1 MGTYNHVE
9 RGPKSGG
16 PADAV
21 VLLLH
26 GMGGNGERTI
36 VHADT
41 LGEAFPNA
49 HFYAPDAS
57 NPYIPAVDPKTFD
70 MDERPTPGRFMWYSR
85 YSEETRETGLYET
98 GSLLDT
104 YIDECVAAHGLD
116 RSRAVIVGISQG
128 AIVSDFCV
136 PRLGLPIAAAISH
149 SGYLFSPDSLAIR
162 RSQIPQF
169 KKEITN
175 RLTPHCL
182 IHGLKDDRL
191 PWQTGLEAAT
201 AFEESGIPV
210 EFHLLAG
217 LQHAILDDRSMTLI
231 IEFGNRHLYGG
242 ASTKA
247 IPSTQV

>member
-57 NPYIPAVDPKTFD
+57 NPYIPAMDPKTFD
-70 MDERPTPGRFMWYSR
+70 MDETPTPGRFMWYSR

-98 GSLLDT
+98 RGLLDA
-104 YIDECVAAHGLD
+104 YVDECVAAHGLD
-116 RSRAVIVGISQG
+116 RSKATIIGISQG

-136 PRLGLPIAAAISH
+136 PRFSQPIAATVSH
-149 SGYLFSPDSLAIR
+149 SGYLFSPDSVAIR

-169 KKEITN
+169 RAEITN
-175 RLTPHCL
+175 PVTPHCL
-182 IHGLKDDRL
+182 IHGLADDRL
-191 PWQTGLEAAT
+191 PWQTGLETAT
-201 AFEESGIPV
+201 TFEECGIPV

-217 LQHAILDDRSMTLI
+217 LKHATLEDRSMTLI
-231 IEFGNRHLYGG
+231 KEFVGRHLYAG
-242 ASTKA
+242 AVAEAVSA
-247 IPSTQV
+247 ARA